1 MAHRCCLL
9 IRGNLM
15 NRECHP
21 SFSYVLHSNEGKCE
35 CPDEKSSLAGISN
48 SIQRRM
54 FGNSGLAWGQMQQYF
69 ELVAYVDGVVVFGDG
84 YCLLVKKK
92 QKRSIG
98 NVLRRREGRSVGH
111 WPEMHY
117 APCV

>member
-1 MAHRCCLL
+1 MGTVHPRKKKKKKIHWRCLEAK
-9 IRGNLM
+9 G
-15 NRECHP
+15 
-21 SFSYVLHSNEGKCE
+21 
-35 CPDEKSSLAGISN
+35 EKINVPLAKDASHVVCVN
-48 SIQRRM
+48 FTCQ
-54 FGNSGLAWGQMQQYF
+54 GLAWGRMQQYF